1 MWCILFVSH
10 TQLLETYQIDRLSF
24 SFSKDSWERPVASRP
39 RHPLP
44 YSIHEIDFSFP
55 KRLSPKTKQNSKVV
69 YVTLGHAF
77 PYMDFIPSWPSVCS
91 TSNHDMVSQVG
102 FIKMDSFHKPSA
114 LSFDGNTSENWR
126 RFRQQYD
133 IYLTASASEKKD
145 DTVKIAILLNFAGEV
160 PVSRGRREKAR
171 QTAWTVWA
179 LL

>member
-1 MWCILFVSH
+1 MPFTTFQVWCILFVSH

-24 SFSKDSWERPVASRP
+24 SFPKDCWERPVASRP

-55 KRLSPKTKQNSKVV
+55 KRLSPKPKQNSKVV

-77 PYMDFIPSWPSVCS
+77 PYMDCIPSWPSVCS
-91 TSNHDMVSQVG
+91 TSDHDMVSQVE

-133 IYLTASASEKKD
+133 IYLRADVCKYRPEVGKRKFLKKAQK
-145 DTVKIAILLNFAGEV
+145 TM
-160 PVSRGRREKAR
+160 
-171 QTAWTVWA
+171 
-179 LL
+179 